1 VSARVAGLTIRA
13 LDPSDERAVLDLLT
27 ASLAGGPT
35 GERTGEFLRWKHRD
49 NPFGQSIALGAVD
62 EGRLVGVR
70 LVMRWQF
77 LLEGIPVRGARMVD
91 TATDPAYRGRGI
103 FRDLTTASLEIA
115 RRDTDLVFN
124 TPNSSSRPG
133 YLKMGWHQVGTLP
146 TAISPVQPLR
156 LTSGAYAALARA
168 ERAEPPATHCPFPSV
183 GDVLADHAD
192 DVMALAEQ
200 RGVEA
205 GNRLVTR
212 VDPAYL
218 AWRYRDVPGLDYR
231 AIPVV
236 RGGRLRGLGIG
247 RVRPRSGLRELTLA
261 EVLVAPGDPASARS
275 VLRAARRGRTDHV
288 ATHVPAGSTAARA
301 LLTSGYVRTGRVGL
315 TLTTLALRELPVNP
329 RALDAWALSLGD
341 VEVF

>member
-1 VSARVAGLTIRA
+1 LEEA
-13 LDPSDERAVLDLLT
+13 DEPAVLDLLT

-35 GERTGEFLRWKHRD
+35 GERTVDFLRWKHRD

-62 EGRLVGVR
+62 DGRLVGVR

-77 LLEGIPVRGARMVD
+77 LLEGIPVRAARMVD

-115 RRDTDLVFN
+115 RQDTDLVFN

-146 TAISPVQPLR
+146 TAFAPVRPLR
-156 LTSGAYAALARA
+156 LAVGAHAALVRT
-168 ERAEPPATHCPFPSV
+168 ERAEPPATPTPFPSV

-200 RGVEA
+200 RSAEA
-205 GNRLVTR
+205 GARLVTQA
-212 VDPAYL
+212 DPVYL

-231 AIPVV
+231 AVPVV
-236 RGGRLRGLGIG
+236 RGGQLRGLGIG
-247 RVRPRSGLRELTLA
+247 RVRARSGLRELTLA
-261 EVLVAPGDPASARS
+261 EVLVAPGDRASARS

-301 LLTSGYVRTGRVGL
+301 MLAAGYIRTRRVGL
-315 TLTTLALRELPVNP
+315 TLTTLPLCELPVNP